1 MVIVNNRNS
10 CLVNIKNPIEVG
22 NTSVKFINVPIFQED
37 LISRTSFLFTY
48 LLTKKVYLYKE
59 NIILGKG
66 EIVNGDL
73 KDRKYFC
80 YSCWKKSIEL
90 LLIILYSY

>member
-22 NTSVKFINVPIFQED
+22 NTSVKFINVPIFQEK

-48 LLTKKVYLYKE
+48 LLTKKVCLYKE
-59 NIILGKG
+59 NIRLGKG

-73 KDRKYFC
+73 KDRQYYR